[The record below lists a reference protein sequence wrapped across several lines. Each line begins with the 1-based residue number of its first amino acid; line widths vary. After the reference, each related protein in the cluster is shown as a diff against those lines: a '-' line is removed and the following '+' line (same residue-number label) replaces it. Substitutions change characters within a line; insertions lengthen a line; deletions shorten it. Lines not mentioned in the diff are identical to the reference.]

1 MVGYRCYL
9 SIRFIPHLGLLTVGF
24 SGRGELHGNTHQT
37 AKGNFSLN
45 FCETRKYAV
54 YYGTYYSMKK

>member
-1 MVGYRCYL
+1 ML
-9 SIRFIPHLGLLTVGF
+9 SVNQICSPSWSSHGGILRE
-24 SGRGELHGNTHQT
+24 RGTAWKYQP